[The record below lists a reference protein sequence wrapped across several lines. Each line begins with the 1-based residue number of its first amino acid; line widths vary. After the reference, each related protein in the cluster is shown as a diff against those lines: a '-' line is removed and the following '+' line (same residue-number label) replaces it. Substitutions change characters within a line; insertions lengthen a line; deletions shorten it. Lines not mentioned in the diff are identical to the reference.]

1 MIDQPLSPTKLDSCL
16 AWPQD
21 VSDAVDTVSRILDS
35 GKPILIT
42 GPAACGKSTLTK
54 QYTYHVAKAFLGR
67 TSRRVPVL
75 VTVIELAATI
85 KERGLKESDDVL
97 VEHLRH
103 KKFASDQP
111 LVDFLVGA
119 RRQGELLLVLDGIDE
134 AGEARAVLEPYI
146 AGRLAGEVLLCLT
159 GRENGIEAMERF
171 GDFAHF
177 HIQALNKE
185 QQEQIVTSRM
195 QDTEVRN
202 GEVTLDERVR
212 DGVARAVSSGRL
224 PWCHGVR

>member
-1 MIDQPLSPTKLDSCL
+1 M
-16 AWPQD
+16 
-21 VSDAVDTVSRILDS
+21 SDAVGTVSQILGS

-75 VTVIELAATI
+75 VTVIELATTI
-85 KERGLKESDDVL
+85 KERGLKENDDVL

-103 KKFASDQP
+103 KMFATDRP
-111 LVDFLVGA
+111 LVDFLVNS
-119 RRQGELLLVLDGIDE
+119 RRQGELLLILDGIDE
-134 AGEARAVLEPYI
+134 AGREARAVLEPYI
-146 AGRLAGEVLLCLT
+146 AVRLAGEALLCLT
-159 GRENGIEAMERF
+159 GRENGIEDMERF
-171 GDFAHF
+171 GNFAHF

-195 QDTEVRN
+195 QDTEVRS

-224 PWCHGVR
+224 PWYQY